1 VGSSI
6 GRPVRLGNRHRL
18 LCAVGTLAARCQTFP
33 NGVRLCVHSMRRAGS
48 VRNMIE
54 WRAAPPDCRTIE
66 PRSSAMNELRVPDLF
81 DLDPFPSTLRDLWR
95 PWRNDLASAERAPQI
110 RIDLSETDNAFA
122 VKAEIP
128 GVKKEDID
136 VRIDGNQVT
145 ISAEVKQDSE
155 EKKDGRLLRSER
167 RYGYASR
174 SFLLGSDVDQAGA
187 DAKYSNGVL
196 ELKLPKKAQS
206 AGKKLTIA

>member
-1 VGSSI
+1 
-6 GRPVRLGNRHRL
+6 
-18 LCAVGTLAARCQTFP
+18 
-33 NGVRLCVHSMRRAGS
+33 
-48 VRNMIE
+48 
-54 WRAAPPDCRTIE
+54 
-66 PRSSAMNELRVPDLF
+66 MNELRVPDLF
-81 DLDPFPSTLRDLWR
+81 DLDPFPSSLRDLWR
-95 PWRNDLASAERAPQI
+95 PWRTELAAERAPQI
-110 RIDLSETDNAFA
+110 RIDLSETDKDYT

-145 ISAEVKQDSE
+145 ISAEIKQDKE
-155 EKKDGRLLRSER
+155 EKKDGRVLRSER

-174 SFLLGSDVDQAGA
+174 SFMLDSDVDQGSA

-206 AGKKLTIA
+206 AGKRLSVA

>member
-1 VGSSI
+1 
-6 GRPVRLGNRHRL
+6 
-18 LCAVGTLAARCQTFP
+18 
-33 NGVRLCVHSMRRAGS
+33 
-48 VRNMIE
+48 
-54 WRAAPPDCRTIE
+54 
-66 PRSSAMNELRVPDLF
+66 MNELRVPDLF
-81 DLDPFPSTLRDLWR
+81 DLDPFPSSMMRELWR
-95 PWRNDLASAERAPQI
+95 PWRTEATASPQI
-110 RIDLSETDNAFA
+110 RIDLSESDKDYT

-145 ISAEVKQDSE
+145 ISAEVKQDKE

-174 SFLLGSDVDQAGA
+174 SFMLDNTVDQSAA

-196 ELKLPKKAQS
+196 ELKLPKKAPSS
-206 AGKKLTIA
+206 AKRLTIA

>member
-1 VGSSI
+1 
-6 GRPVRLGNRHRL
+6 
-18 LCAVGTLAARCQTFP
+18 
-33 NGVRLCVHSMRRAGS
+33 
-48 VRNMIE
+48 
-54 WRAAPPDCRTIE
+54 
-66 PRSSAMNELRVPDLF
+66 MNELRVPDLL
-81 DLDPFPSTLRDLWR
+81 DLEPFPSSLMRELWR
-95 PWRNDLASAERAPQI
+95 PWRSQEGAQAPQI
-110 RIDLSETDNAFA
+110 RIDLSETDKDYT

-145 ISAEVKQDSE
+145 ISAEVKQDKE
-155 EKKDGRLLRSER
+155 DKKDGRVLRCER

-174 SFLLGSDVDQAGA
+174 SFMLDSDVEQSSA

-206 AGKKLTIA
+206 SAKRLTIA

>member
-1 VGSSI
+1 
-6 GRPVRLGNRHRL
+6 
-18 LCAVGTLAARCQTFP
+18 
-33 NGVRLCVHSMRRAGS
+33 
-48 VRNMIE
+48 
-54 WRAAPPDCRTIE
+54 
-66 PRSSAMNELRVPDLF
+66 MNELRVPDLF
-81 DLDPFPSTLRDLWR
+81 DLDPFPTTLRDLWR
-95 PWRNDLASAERAPQI
+95 PWRTEAATSSAPQI

-122 VKAEIP
+122 IKAEIP

-155 EKKDGRLLRSER
+155 EKKDGRVLRSER

-174 SFLLGSDVDQAGA
+174 SFLLGSDVDQGNA

-206 AGKKLTIA
+206 AGKRLNVA

>member
-1 VGSSI
+1 
-6 GRPVRLGNRHRL
+6 
-18 LCAVGTLAARCQTFP
+18 
-33 NGVRLCVHSMRRAGS
+33 
-48 VRNMIE
+48 
-54 WRAAPPDCRTIE
+54 
-66 PRSSAMNELRVPDLF
+66 MNELRVPDLF
-81 DLDPFPSTLRDLWR
+81 DLDPFPSSLRDLWR
-95 PWRNDLASAERAPQI
+95 PWRNEVAERTPQI

-145 ISAEVKQDSE
+145 ISAEVKEDKE
-155 EKKDGRLLRSER
+155 EKKDGRVLRSER

-206 AGKKLTIA
+206 AGKRLTVG

>member
-1 VGSSI
+1 
-6 GRPVRLGNRHRL
+6 
-18 LCAVGTLAARCQTFP
+18 
-33 NGVRLCVHSMRRAGS
+33 
-48 VRNMIE
+48 
-54 WRAAPPDCRTIE
+54 
-66 PRSSAMNELRVPDLF
+66 MNELRVPDLF
-81 DLDPFPSTLRDLWR
+81 ELDPFASSMLRDHWR
-95 PWRNDLASAERAPQI
+95 PWRAEAAATNAPQI
-110 RIDLSETDNAFA
+110 RIDLSETDQAFA

-155 EKKDGRLLRSER
+155 DKRDGRLLRSER

-174 SFLLGSDVDQAGA
+174 SFLLAGDVDQATA

-206 AGKKLTIA
+206 AGKRLTVA